1 MKRLFACISTRTRL
15 AIMVI
20 GLSFLCS
27 VIYSTPASAD
37 GFNLSYI
44 GPASSNDRYNLTGHY
59 THPRTTLRI
68 PVYFKYDP
76 GTVGVDVFDVYYGKN
91 ASDGALFNGYYNKS
105 GGGEGHFTIS
115 GFQYDDATGLWKT
128 TITAQL
134 TKNNGH
140 QLVTSEPSL
149 YQFRLR
155 LSNHDG
161 IIAYAGGWASQAN
174 RQYNVDYNTGGDL
187 AGGGGDQDEYLLMSL
202 PCNITHDVELGPG
215 KPYELILFDLD
226 QPGPLY
232 PGSKSNKPFINNR
245 MDINVAVYDETDKK
259 EVVKYKGS
267 EYNCDFNNQYDGS
280 SCMGEN
286 GTLHVTMTMKPGHK
300 YQVHIWRN
308 WVNNLIEYHLPFDNI
323 SYATECDPK
332 IDMRTT
338 VDFTKKPTG
347 DSKKPRTG
355 YKWLSSYG
363 EYNSKEND
371 KSIAEVMGYLGAN
384 KPNTPNTLWTWTGNY
399 PHVKGSLPKAVMDN
413 NHHKAELYPG
423 DELTWWFRA
432 YNSSGYIVPE
442 EMKMD
447 FTNLREG
454 WIDPRPLGQSW
465 NQTEPK
471 PEEGS
476 NWFRP
481 ADRGGPLNGSD
492 HRQIMWGCYNWGGK
506 CTDYRKGFDPSNL
519 NEGVSI
525 SEQEAVARHYRYEVK
540 SGDAG
545 QTLCQWLRMSWNYN
559 GWKQRLTPKACVY
572 IPYHYPGCPE
582 GDPSCTPNNCTMR
595 GDCPGGTP
603 VKRGVK
609 PSVSAQ
615 PATVEAGGTATFTYN
630 LNNAGPTKSKDLHY
644 QAYTFI
650 LRSGAG
656 LPDNSPRT
664 VAYPMSWGAV
674 GCGGRHVGWG
684 SYRDGKCAGGVSG
697 NTVVYPGEDVKM
709 TRQYRVA
716 DLGAERWLA
725 QPGDKICSYLAL
737 DQRWNVYNDVDSR
750 TFVASNIACVTITK
764 KPSLQLI
771 GSDSYA
777 KDGFTGSDVRENIV
791 PGTDKRGSY
800 SQYGLLT
807 GDTDGVTNFGS
818 AGYTTASQA
827 NHRLACKLSYAN
839 TGNVKDDC
847 KDLNG
852 LKPANLFK
860 NPLSTPSSTNA
871 QQLPGGSSVNLS
883 ILSGSYKT
891 TSSGSLNISGSLGKG
906 QHITIF
912 AEYADVTITGDID
925 AYAGPY
931 HNLSDIPS
939 FTIKAKNIKVDPGV
953 RLITGTYVARGKF
966 ESCKGAQNKTDDLG
980 MKPTSRC
987 QNKLKINGAIVSE
1000 GSPAFL
1006 RTFGAGNM
1014 SDDNQWISNNIS
1026 STAEWINYTPNL
1038 WLTTS
1043 NGSSGNKLEGLTTT
1057 QVTNLPV
1064 RY

>member
-27 VIYSTPASAD
+27 VIYSIPASAD

-68 PVYFKYDP
+68 PVYFKYNP

-91 ASDGALFNGYYNKS
+91 ASDGALFNGYYNNS
-105 GGGEGHFTIS
+105 GGNEGHFIIG
-115 GFQYDDATGLWKT
+115 GFQYDNAIGLWKT

-245 MDINVAVYDETDKK
+245 MNINVAVYDETDKK
-259 EVVKYKGS
+259 EVVKYEGPN
-267 EYNCDFNNQYDGS
+267 YNCDFNNQYDGS
-280 SCMGEN
+280 NCMGEN

-332 IDMRTT
+332 IDMRAA
-338 VDFTKKPTG
+338 VDYIDEAGLKRASAQG
-347 DSKKPRTG
+347 RYDSQNNSESRSDVFVFDQWGHNARAT
-355 YKWLSSYG
+355 WSSKG
-363 EYNSKEND
+363 VSPDPAIIRKED
-371 KSIAEVMGYLGAN
+371 AKV
-384 KPNTPNTLWTWTGNY
+384 TPG
-399 PHVKGSLPKAVMDN
+399 KF
-413 NHHKAELYPG
+413 
-423 DELTWWFRA
+423 LTWWFRA
-432 YNSSGYIVPE
+432 HNVSGYPPPDE
-442 EMKMD
+442 TDFANFRTTFNGSTSGWDEM
-447 FTNLREG
+447 TVYP
-454 WIDPRPLGQSW
+454 PRRA
-465 NQTEPK
+465 T
-471 PEEGS
+471 
-476 NWFRP
+476 NWFQP
-481 ADRGGPLNGSD
+481 SKRGGKLDRNNPQVTWGCNEWGTNCVD
-492 HRQIMWGCYNWGGK
+492 YHRQDWN
-506 CTDYRKGFDPSNL
+506 R
-519 NEGVSI
+519 GVSFGESI
-525 SEQEAVARHYRYEVK
+525 YYHYRYQVK
-540 SGDAG
+540 ADDAEK
-545 QTLCQWLRMSWNYN
+545 TLCQRVRNSWPF
-559 GWKQRLTPKACVY
+559 GQDWKERFTPWACAYV
-572 IPYHYPGCPE
+572 PYDYPP
-582 GDPSCTPNNCTMR
+582 PNEP
-595 GDCPGGTP
+595 PGGGDKDNSGVVPTARVVDNKSEVQAGDDVQFSYSLTNTSGP
-603 VKRGVK
+603 TVSRRIEYKAYAFILKRGTK
-609 PSVSAQ
+609 LP
-615 PATVEAGGTATFTYN
+615 
-630 LNNAGPTKSKDLHY
+630 LNAGKKPYRYAMRWD
-644 QAYTFI
+644 
-650 LRSGAG
+650 GNG
-656 LPDNSPRT
+656 
-664 VAYPMSWGAV
+664 V
-674 GCGGRHVGWG
+674 GCGGRDIAPG
-684 SYRDGKCAGGVSG
+684 SQSRCELSVFGTSERIYPGQTWPVPGQQPKYNVSG
-697 NTVVYPGEDVKM
+697 I
-709 TRQYRVA
+709 
-716 DLGAERWLA
+716 WLA
-725 QPGDKICSYLAL
+725 QPGDRICSYIAIDNNWSVKN
-737 DQRWNVYNDVDSR
+737 DQSAD
-750 TFVASNIACVTITK
+750 TFRASNIACVVVTK
-764 KPSLQLI
+764 SPNLNLS

-777 KDGFTGSDVRENIV
+777 KEGFTGSDVRENIV

-807 GDTDGVTNFGS
+807 GDKNGVTSFGS
-818 AGYTTASQA
+818 AGYTTASPA
-827 NHRLACKLSYAN
+827 NYKWACKLSYAN
-839 TGNVKDDC
+839 TGNVWDNC
-847 KDLNG
+847 NDLKG
-852 LKPANLFK
+852 LSPAS
-860 NPLSTPSSTNA
+860 LSKKSPSMPSSTNA
-871 QQLPGGSSVNLS
+871 KQPLGGSNVNLGG
-883 ILSGSYKT
+883 LPSGNYNKVG
-891 TSSGSLNISGSLGKG
+891 SGSLKIWGDLDKG

-912 AEYADVTITGDID
+912 AEKTDVTITGKID
-925 AYAGPY
+925 AYTGPY
-931 HNLSDIPS
+931 TSLSDIPS
-939 FTIKAKNIKVDPGV
+939 FTIMAKTIKVNPGV
-953 RLITGTYVARGKF
+953 SLITGTYVAKDHF
-966 ESCKGAQNKTDDLG
+966 ESCNGAQDKSADLG
-980 MKPTSRC
+980 MRPDSKC
-987 QNKLKINGAIVSE
+987 QHKLRVNGAIVSE
-1000 GSPAFL
+1000 KSPIFR

-1043 NGSSGNKLEGLTTT
+1043 NGSSGNQLEGLTTT

>member
-91 ASDGALFNGYYNKS
+91 ASDGALFNGYYNNS
-105 GGGEGHFTIS
+105 GGNEGHFIIS
-115 GFQYDDATGLWKT
+115 GFQYDNATGLWKT
-128 TITAQL
+128 MITAQL
-134 TKNNGH
+134 TKDNGH

-323 SYATECDPK
+323 SYATECEPK
-332 IDMRTT
+332 IDMRAA
-338 VDFTKKPTG
+338 VDYIDEAGRKRASAQG
-347 DSKKPRTG
+347 
-355 YKWLSSYG
+355 W
-363 EYNSKEND
+363 YNSQNNS
-371 KSIAEVMGYLGAN
+371 KSKSDVFAFDQEGHYTGTTWSSEGASPDPAIILE
-384 KPNTPNTLWTWTGNY
+384 KDAKVTPGKY
-399 PHVKGSLPKAVMDN
+399 
-413 NHHKAELYPG
+413 
-423 DELTWWFRA
+423 LTWWFRA
-432 YNSSGYIVPE
+432 HNVSGYPPPDE
-442 EMKMD
+442 TDFANFRMTLNKNPSGFGWTPGSTSGWDEM
-447 FTNLREG
+447 TVYP
-454 WIDPRPLGQSW
+454 PRRS
-465 NQTEPK
+465 T
-471 PEEGS
+471 

-481 ADRGGPLNGSD
+481 SEKGGKLDRNNPQVTWGCNEWGANCVD
-492 HRQIMWGCYNWGGK
+492 YHRQDWNK
-506 CTDYRKGFDPSNL
+506 
-519 NEGVSI
+519 GVSF
-525 SEQEAVARHYRYEVK
+525 SESIYYHYRYQVK
-540 SGDAG
+540 AGDAG
-545 QTLCQWLRMSWNYN
+545 KALCQRVRNSWPV
-559 GWKQRLTPKACVY
+559 GQDWKERFTPWACAYV
-572 IPYHYPGCPE
+572 PYDYPPPPDEPKDKSSGIVPTTIAQQDKVQA
-582 GDPSCTPNNCTMR
+582 GD
-595 GDCPGGTP
+595 
-603 VKRGVK
+603 
-609 PSVSAQ
+609 
-615 PATVEAGGTATFTYN
+615 TVTFDYRVDNPT
-630 LNNAGPTKSKDLHY
+630 GPTKTKPFRYHN
-644 QAYTFI
+644 YTFI
-650 LRSGAG
+650 LKRGAS
-656 LPDNSPRT
+656 LPADKDDRPT
-664 VAYPMSWGAV
+664 YPKFWDGRGVS
-674 GCGGRHVGWG
+674 CKGGRSLGGQYLSGQIDPCVGWDTG
-684 SYRDGKCAGGVSG
+684 RDD
-697 NTVVYPGEDVKM
+697 EDVVLDVGGSNK
-709 TRQYRVA
+709 RSKSY
-716 DLGAERWLA
+716 GIYGGGGWLA
-725 QPGDKICSYLAL
+725 QPGDKICSYIAVDNNWSVKN
-737 DQRWNVYNDVDSR
+737 DQSAD
-750 TFVASNIACVTITK
+750 TFRASNIACVVVTK
-764 KPSLQLI
+764 SPNLNLS

-777 KDGFTGSDVRENIV
+777 KDGFTGSDVRENKV

-807 GDTDGVTNFGS
+807 GDKNGVTSFGS
-818 AGYTTASQA
+818 AGYTIASPA

-847 KDLNG
+847 KDLSG
-852 LKPANLFK
+852 LQPAGLSK
-860 NPLSTPSSTNA
+860 KPLSTPSSTNA
-871 QQLPGGSSVNLS
+871 KPLPGGSSVDLS
-883 ILSGSYKT
+883 SLSGSYKT
-891 TSSGSLNISGSLGKG
+891 TSSGSLNIRGYLGQGK
-906 QHITIF
+906 HITIF
-912 AEYADVTITGDID
+912 AEYADVTITSNID

-931 HNLSDIPS
+931 HKLSDIPS
-939 FTIKAKNIKVDPGV
+939 FTIRAKNIKVEPWV
-953 RLITGTYVARGKF
+953 TLITGTYVAKGRF
-966 ESCKGAQNKTDDLG
+966 ESCNGAQDKSADLG
-980 MKPTSRC
+980 MRPDSKC
-987 QNKLKINGAIVSE
+987 QQKLKVNGAIVSE
-1000 GSPAFL
+1000 NSPIFR
-1006 RTFGAGNM
+1006 RTFGAGNLQE
-1014 SDDNQWISNNIS
+1014 DNQRETDRIS

>member
-232 PGSKSNKPFINNR
+232 PGSRSNKPFINNR

-300 YQVHIWRN
+300 YQIHIWRN

-332 IDMRTT
+332 IDMRAA
-338 VDFTKKPTG
+338 VDYIDEAGRKRASAQG
-347 DSKKPRTG
+347 RYDSQNNSESRSDVFVFDQWGHNARMTR
-355 YKWLSSYG
+355 SSKG
-363 EYNSKEND
+363 VSPDPAIILKED
-371 KSIAEVMGYLGAN
+371 AKVTSG
-384 KPNTPNTLWTWTGNY
+384 KF
-399 PHVKGSLPKAVMDN
+399 
-413 NHHKAELYPG
+413 
-423 DELTWWFRA
+423 LTWWFRA
-432 YNSSGYIVPE
+432 HNVSGYPPPDKTDFANFRMTLNKNPSGSGWTPGSTSGWD
-442 EMKMD
+442 EM
-447 FTNLREG
+447 TVYP
-454 WIDPRPLGQSW
+454 PRRS
-465 NQTEPK
+465 T
-471 PEEGS
+471 

-481 ADRGGPLNGSD
+481 SEKGGKLDRNNP
-492 HRQIMWGCYNWGGK
+492 QVTWGCNEWGAN
-506 CTDYRKGFDPSNL
+506 CVDYYRQDWNK
-519 NEGVSI
+519 GVSF
-525 SEQEAVARHYRYEVK
+525 SESINYHYRYQVK
-540 SGDAG
+540 AGDAG
-545 QTLCQWLRMSWNYN
+545 KALCQRVRNSWPV
-559 GWKQRLTPKACVY
+559 GQDWKERFTPWACAYV
-572 IPYHYPGCPE
+572 PYDYPPPDEPPDKDKHSGVVPTTSARE
-582 GDPSCTPNNCTMR
+582 DKVQAGD
-595 GDCPGGTP
+595 
-603 VKRGVK
+603 
-609 PSVSAQ
+609 
-615 PATVEAGGTATFTYN
+615 TVTFDYRVDNPT
-630 LNNAGPTKSKDLHY
+630 GPTKTKPFRYHN
-644 QAYTFI
+644 YTFI
-650 LRSGAG
+650 LKRGAS
-656 LPDNSPRT
+656 LPGDKEDRP
-664 VAYPMSWGAV
+664 AYYASWYGDGV
-674 GCGGRHVGWG
+674 SCKGGRSLGWRWNDNPSLSAINPCVGWDTG
-684 SYRDGKCAGGVSG
+684 RDD
-697 NTVVYPGEDVKM
+697 EDVVLNVGGSNMRSKS
-709 TRQYRVA
+709 Y
-716 DLGAERWLA
+716 GIYGSGGWLA
-725 QPGDKICSYLAL
+725 QPGDKICSYIAV
-737 DQRWNVYNDVDSR
+737 DNNWSVKNDEPAK
-750 TFVASNIACVTITK
+750 TFRASNIACAVVTK
-764 KPSLQLI
+764 SPNLNLS

-777 KDGFTGSDVRENIV
+777 DKGFQGASVSKSDKV

-807 GDTDGVTNFGS
+807 GNKDKVTNFGS

-827 NHRLACKLSYAN
+827 NHGLACKLSYAN
-839 TGNVKDDC
+839 TGIVQGDC
-847 KDLNG
+847 NG
-852 LKPANLFK
+852 LKGLQPAGLFK
-860 NPLSTPSSTNA
+860 KPLSVPSKPASTGSIP
-871 QQLPGGSSVNLS
+871 PGGVNFDYMQ
-883 ILSGSYKT
+883 GSYHK
-891 TSSGSLNISGSLGKG
+891 SGDLAIGDNILKPRK
-906 QHITIF
+906 HITIF
-912 AEYADVTITGDID
+912 VDGNVTIKGNISID
-925 AYAGPY
+925 WSTQY
-931 HNLSDIPS
+931 HNLSEIPS
-939 FTIKAKNIKVDPGV
+939 LTIKAWNIKVEPQV
-953 RLITGTYVARGKF
+953 TLITGTYVATDHF
-966 ESCKGAQNKTDDLG
+966 ESCKDANNPADLG
-980 MKPTSRC
+980 MLPPPKSKC
-987 QNKLKINGAIVSE
+987 QHNLKVNGAIVSE

-1043 NGSSGNKLEGLTTT
+1043 NGSSGNQLEGLTTT

>member
-332 IDMRTT
+332 IDMRAA
-338 VDFTKKPTG
+338 VDYIDKAGRKRASAQG
-347 DSKKPRTG
+347 RYDSQNNSESRSDVFVFDQWGHNARAT
-355 YKWLSSYG
+355 WSS
-363 EYNSKEND
+363 K
-371 KSIAEVMGYLGAN
+371 GASPEPAIILE
-384 KPNTPNTLWTWTGNY
+384 KDAKVTPG
-399 PHVKGSLPKAVMDN
+399 KF
-413 NHHKAELYPG
+413 
-423 DELTWWFRA
+423 LTWWFRA
-432 YNSSGYIVPE
+432 HNVSGYPHPDE
-442 EMKMD
+442 TDFANFRMTLNKNPSGFGWTPGSTSGWDEMVVYP
-447 FTNLREG
+447 
-454 WIDPRPLGQSW
+454 PRRS
-465 NQTEPK
+465 T
-471 PEEGS
+471 
-476 NWFRP
+476 NWFQP
-481 ADRGGPLNGSD
+481 SKRGGKLDRNHP
-492 HRQIMWGCYNWGGK
+492 QVTWGCNEWGANCVDHHDWYN
-506 CTDYRKGFDPSNL
+506 KGISFG
-519 NEGVSI
+519 ESI
-525 SEQEAVARHYRYEVK
+525 NYHYRYRVK
-540 SGDAG
+540 AGDAG
-545 QTLCQWLRMSWNYN
+545 KALCQRVRNSWPV
-559 GWKQRLTPKACVY
+559 GQDWKERFTPWACAYVPYDYPPPPKQPPPGGGDKDNSGVVPTAKVVDGKSEVQAGDDVQFRYSLTNTSGPTVSRRIEYKAY
-572 IPYHYPGCPE
+572 AFILKRGTKLPLNAGKKPYHYA
-582 GDPSCTPNNCTMR
+582 MR
-595 GDCPGGTP
+595 WDGNG
-603 VKRGVK
+603 
-609 PSVSAQ
+609 
-615 PATVEAGGTATFTYN
+615 
-630 LNNAGPTKSKDLHY
+630 
-644 QAYTFI
+644 
-650 LRSGAG
+650 
-656 LPDNSPRT
+656 
-664 VAYPMSWGAV
+664 V
-674 GCGGRHVGWG
+674 GCGGRDIAPG
-684 SYRDGKCAGGVSG
+684 SQSRCELSVFGTSEKIYPGQTWPVLGQPKYNVSG
-697 NTVVYPGEDVKM
+697 I
-709 TRQYRVA
+709 
-716 DLGAERWLA
+716 WLA
-725 QPGDKICSYLAL
+725 QPGDKICSYIAVDNNWSVKN
-737 DQRWNVYNDVDSR
+737 DQSAD
-750 TFVASNIACVTITK
+750 TFRASNIACVVVTK
-764 KPSLQLI
+764 SPNLNLS

-777 KDGFTGSDVRENIV
+777 KDGFTGSDAKENMA

-807 GDTDGVTNFGS
+807 GGVGVTNFGS

-827 NHRLACKLSYAN
+827 NYRLACKLSYAN
-839 TGNVKDDC
+839 TSSAQGDC
-847 KDLNG
+847 NHLKG
-852 LKPANLFK
+852 LKPAY
-860 NPLSTPSSTNA
+860 LSK
-871 QQLPGGSSVNLS
+871 NLS
-883 ILSGSYKT
+883 VPSKPAGATPLPNKYVTLDALKSGSYYRN
-891 TSSGSLNISGSLGKG
+891 GELYIGKSELQPG

-912 AEYADVTITGDID
+912 VKGDVNIRGEITNSSNT
-925 AYAGPY
+925 YT
-931 HNLSDIPS
+931 NLSEIPS
-939 FTIKAKNIKVDPGV
+939 FTIKAKNIKVEPQV
-953 RLITGTYVARGKF
+953 EQITGTYVATGRF
-966 ESCKGAQNKTDDLG
+966 ESCNGGQEKGDTLG
-980 MKPTSRC
+980 AFGLCRS
-987 QNKLKINGAIVSE
+987 KLKVNGAIVS
-1000 GSPAFL
+1000 GDSPLFR
-1006 RTFGAGNM
+1006 RTFGAGNDPY
-1014 SDDNQWISNNIS
+1014 DDQWAPNNIS

-1043 NGSSGNKLEGLTTT
+1043 NGSSGNQLEGLTTT